1 VKHNIVNVWQR
12 PDAKSLGWPSAWYG
26 IVPTQFWLDRHI
38 EALMSGD
45 TLMSSKQVF
54 EQFNMPS
61 ATRHRLVKQGQIKT
75 IRETPKGGMRF
86 SKLDIVRFIE
96 TTGWKKGR
104 RV

>member
-1 VKHNIVNVWQR
+1 M
-12 PDAKSLGWPSAWYG
+12 A
-26 IVPTQFWLDRHI
+26 
-38 EALMSGD
+38 GD

-54 EQFNMPS
+54 EEFKIPY
-61 ATRHRLVKQGQIKT
+61 ATRHRLVKQGHIKT

-86 SKLDIVRFIE
+86 SRLDIVRFIE